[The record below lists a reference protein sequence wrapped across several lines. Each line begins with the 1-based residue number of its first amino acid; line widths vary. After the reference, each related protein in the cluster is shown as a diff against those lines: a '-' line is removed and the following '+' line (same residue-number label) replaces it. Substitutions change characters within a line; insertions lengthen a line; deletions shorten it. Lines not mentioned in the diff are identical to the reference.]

1 MKKLFAC
8 NLCLALVLFALH
20 CKSQIQ
26 KDLPVPQ
33 NYFVASKYTYTSVA
47 GQYPSAYDI
56 TSALPAGYVKDGS
69 IDYTTALQSA
79 LNNHK
84 IVLFPDFPVLINQTG
99 LTVNSNS
106 TLIFKPSSKLILK
119 TNNLGIYEILRIHNV
134 ENVNVFFPVIVGDKQ
149 THTGT
154 EGQWGM
160 GISIK
165 SSKTIRIV
173 DANISQCWGDGI
185 YLAQIKYVP
194 NENITIENPFLNM
207 NRRNGISVTNV
218 NGLKVLN
225 AVIANTSGQNP
236 QCGIDIEPN
245 TNKDVINNI
254 SILNPITFNNF
265 KYGIIISLNK
275 LAGVNK
281 KEVNINID
289 NHVDD
294 SSQGGFAI
302 NAVKNT
308 SNPFTGNVNITN
320 SVWKNSRRD
329 PLYYSKQNFGY
340 KLNISNF
347 DVQTKNKNGMIS
359 KDILKLNRVRAKLSG
374 N

>member
-1 MKKLFAC
+1 MKKILAFNFC
-8 NLCLALVLFALH
+8 IALVLISLS

-26 KDLPVPQ
+26 RDLPVPKS
-33 NYFVASKYTYTSVA
+33 YLVASKYTYASVA
-47 GQYPSAYDI
+47 SQYSSAYDI

-69 IDYTTALQSA
+69 MDYTTVLQNA
-79 LNNHK
+79 LNNNK
-84 IVLFPDFPVLINQTG
+84 VVLFPDFPILINQNG

-106 TLIFKPSSKLILK
+106 TLIFKPNSKLILK
-119 TNNLGIYEILRIHNV
+119 TNNLSFYEILRIHNV
-134 ENVNVFFPVIVGDKQ
+134 ENVNVFFPVLIGDKQ

-165 SSKTIRIV
+165 SSKTVRIV
-173 DANISQCWGDGI
+173 DANVSQCWGDGI
-185 YLAQIKYVP
+185 YFGQIKFVP

-218 NGLKVLN
+218 NGLKILN
-225 AVIANTSGQNP
+225 AVIANTGGQSP

-265 KYGIIISLNK
+265 KYGIVISLNK
-275 LAGVNK
+275 LAGINK

-289 NHVDD
+289 NHIDD
-294 SSQGGFAI
+294 SSQGGVAI
-302 NAVKNT
+302 NAVKNLL
-308 SNPFTGNVNITN
+308 NPFTGNVNITN
-320 SVWKNSRRD
+320 SVWKNSRKD
-329 PLYYSKQNFGY
+329 PVYYNKQNFGY

-347 DVQTKNKNGMIS
+347 DVQSKNGNGTIS
-359 KDILKLNRVRAKLSG
+359 KDLLKLNRVRAKLLS